1 MKKENDKIE
10 SERMAVL
17 AVEEYMYTLHDR
29 LRGHS
34 QAEIIIALI
43 DEVRFWVTSS
53 TIADSLRRVT
63 KQEK

>member
-1 MKKENDKIE
+1 MKKENDKME

-17 AVEEYMYTLHDR
+17 AIEEYMEALHFR
-29 LRGHS
+29 LRDCS

-43 DEVRFWVTSS
+43 NEVRFWVSAS